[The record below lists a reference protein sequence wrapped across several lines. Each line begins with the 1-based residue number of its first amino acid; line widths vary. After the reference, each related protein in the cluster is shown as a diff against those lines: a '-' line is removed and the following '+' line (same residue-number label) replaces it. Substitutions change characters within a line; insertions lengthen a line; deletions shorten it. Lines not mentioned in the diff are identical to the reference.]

1 MEPIK
6 FDGVN
11 VVFGA
16 EQPEYKPLPAERVGN
31 AKTGQVN
38 TCWALSPDEIK
49 KVQETGQIYV
59 SLLTFGQPLQPLLV
73 SVEKPDIYDPY
84 EPQQVKE

>member
-16 EQPEYKPLPAERVGN
+16 EQPEYMPLPAERVQSEY
-31 AKTGQVN
+31 GQVN
-38 TCWALSPDEIK
+38 TCWELSPEEIK
-49 KVQETGQIYV
+49 KVRETGHIFV
-59 SLLTFGQPLQPLLV
+59 SLLTFGQPLQPILV
-73 SVEKPDIYDPY
+73 SVDKPEVYNP
-84 EPQQVKE
+84 E